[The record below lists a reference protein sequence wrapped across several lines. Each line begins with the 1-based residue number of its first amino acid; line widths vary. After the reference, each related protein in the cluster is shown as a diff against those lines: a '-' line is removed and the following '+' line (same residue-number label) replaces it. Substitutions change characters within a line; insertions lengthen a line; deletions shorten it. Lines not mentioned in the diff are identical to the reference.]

1 MNEVNQTTGDE
12 TYESTYMI
20 LKKEY
25 QNEITSWIQESE
37 KELADL
43 YLRKKLLAANFKE
56 LLEQYQTIILQ
67 NQEVS
72 TIAKTNLLEYFSY
85 ELLLPFH
92 SIGLEGTEHYNTW
105 ETKQFFVAYQL
116 DEQGHLI
123 FYFKLKVLDDRF
135 VVDYIPLVRLDMQEM
150 TVTIEE
156 KQVQTLISLWFSDHF
171 LSRSQL
177 SLFNHDLNRLLIHLR
192 ELGFTVAPSLLDNTQ
207 PLSFHL
213 VSDFPLTSEILDEIF
228 IKTMASKEYDF
239 NKLEEQTYQVQLN
252 QEQNVIIHLKE
263 TQTEL
268 YIDSNERRR
277 SILDFVTSY
286 PFLVPL
292 IVPGKEK

>member
-1 MNEVNQTTGDE
+1 MDSRSG
-12 TYESTYMI
+12 
-20 LKKEY
+20 
-25 QNEITSWIQESE
+25 
-37 KELADL
+37 KELEDL
-43 YLRKKLLAANFKE
+43 YLRKKLLAADFE
-56 LLEQYQTIILQ
+56 ALLKQYQEIILE
-67 NQEVS
+67 NKSVS

-92 SIGLEGTEHYNTW
+92 SIGLDATEHYNTW

-123 FYFKLKVLDDRF
+123 FYFKLKVLDERF
-135 VVDYIPLVRLDMQEM
+135 VVDYIPLVRLDIRKRL
-150 TVTIEE
+150 VTIEE
-156 KQVQTLISLWFSDHF
+156 KQVQTLISLWFSDHY

-192 ELGFTVAPSLLDNTQ
+192 ELDFTVAPSLLDNTQ
-207 PLSFHL
+207 PLAFHL
-213 VSDFPLTSEILDEIF
+213 VSDFPVTSKILDQIF

-239 NKLEEQTYQVQLN
+239 NKLKEQTYQVQLN
-252 QEQNVIIHLKE
+252 QEQNVIIHLEE
-263 TQTEL
+263 TQTQL

-292 IVPGKEK
+292 IVPGTDE

>member
-1 MNEVNQTTGDE
+1 MSEEKQTIADE
-12 TYESTYMI
+12 TYESTYVI
-20 LKKEY
+20 SKKEY
-25 QNEITSWIQESE
+25 QREIKTWIQEAE

-43 YLRKKLLAANFKE
+43 YLRKKLLAADFEE
-56 LLEQYQTIILQ
+56 LLQQYQEIILE
-67 NQEVS
+67 NKPVS

-92 SIGLEGTEHYNTW
+92 SIGLDGTEHYNTW

-123 FYFKLKVLDDRF
+123 FYFKLKVLDERF
-135 VVDYIPLVRLDMQEM
+135 VVDYIPLVRLDIQERM
-150 TVTIEE
+150 VTIEE
-156 KQVQTLISLWFSDHF
+156 KQVQTLISLWFSDHY

-177 SLFNHDLNRLLIHLR
+177 SMFNHDLNRLLNHLR

-207 PLSFHL
+207 PLAFHL
-213 VSDFPLTSEILDEIF
+213 VSDFPVTSEILDQIF
-228 IKTMASKEYDF
+228 IKTMDSKEYDF
-239 NKLEEQTYQVQLN
+239 NKLKEQTYQVQLN

-292 IVPGKEK
+292 IVPGTDE